1 MTDTQSIEELKRS
14 ILEGDEERAA
24 SAATSGIEAGVEP
37 LTLINQGI
45 NASLDEI
52 GQAFQAGELYLP
64 ELILAGDA
72 AKAATDVLMPH
83 ISSEQALAKRQIKAV
98 VGTVQGDMHDIGKN
112 IVAAFLAANGIT
124 VIDLGID
131 VPPKKFMEV
140 AQAEEAQI
148 IAISTL
154 LTTTQPLFRQTMRLL
169 EDSGQRGARFVI
181 MGGGPVTPQWVKD
194 LGADGY
200 GRDAKDAVDLCWQLS
215 DLDAAP
221 PLETPLVLG
230 ALKH

>member
-215 DLDAAP
+215 DLDTAP